1 MIFGFGHCRIWA
13 LSAVGPSRI
22 EMANGNSISAGLYT
36 DCELFLYGGWRRSF
50 RGQTIVIDS
59 CKFQQ
64 SPPPPPSQRRPLS
77 LSPIQ
82 PRVQSLHCPAPNF
95 VSAIPPYASST
106 LREKNPF
113 SFTIQRKVSTFT
125 YYSIRFS
132 YFSRQ
137 TTVPLWE
144 RKFFKR
150 LNVGKLELKRG

>member
-64 SPPPPPSQRRPLS
+64 SPPPPSLPAAATVPFADSAACPVPPLS
-77 LSPIQ
+77 RPEF
-82 PRVQSLHCPAPNF
+82 RFCD
-95 VSAIPPYASST
+95 SST

>member
-95 VSAIPPYASST
+95 VSAIPPPYARKILSRSRYNEKFPLLLITQFDFLISLDKQLFPFGKGNSS
-106 LREKNPF
+106 ND
-113 SFTIQRKVSTFT
+113 
-125 YYSIRFS
+125 
-132 YFSRQ
+132 
-137 TTVPLWE
+137 
-144 RKFFKR
+144 
-150 LNVGKLELKRG
+150 